1 MRWRRTWLARWL
13 GLDTTLCAAC
23 GRRSPRLDW
32 PVVLADGLWCPVCP
46 RCGVRQHG
54 ELVPLGLTFTTE
66 DAAIRWVVSEDP
78 DAAFPDLVFPVFGP
92 RSNLDEFE
100 VHEP

>member
-23 GRRSPRLDW
+23 DRRSPRLDW

-46 RCGVRQHG
+46 RCGARRQG
-54 ELVPLGLTFTTE
+54 ELVPLGITFVTE
-66 DAAIRWVVSEDP
+66 VTGEDP
-78 DAAFPDLVFPVFGP
+78 GAASPDLVFPVFGP
-92 RSNLDEFE
+92 RSNSAEFE
-100 VHEP
+100 VYEAP